1 MSTVKLLF
9 ALLSFCFISI
19 SFAQPLNNSF
29 ENWTIGMLDEWFT
42 DSPQA
47 VSQAGVAYNG
57 SSSAKLEVID
67 LGGFAFIPIMQSLTS
82 TFGGHPV
89 SEKHGTLQGWYQS
102 MPLDNDVI
110 VVAVS
115 MLEGSSNAVG
125 AGVIAIAGTTSG
137 WTQFT
142 VPIYYTPASPTP
154 DNTIITISI
163 VDTSGSG
170 ESGTIGSMAYVDYLT
185 FTGPTDVEQISGL
198 PNNFSLS
205 QNYPNPFNPSTKI
218 EYSIPEQSFVQL
230 KVYDVLGNEVAT
242 LVNEEQ
248 TAGTYRADFIGKGL
262 SSGLYIAQ
270 LTVGN
275 YVQTIKMSLL
285 K

>member
-9 ALLSFCFISI
+9 AILSFCFISI

-29 ENWTIGMLDEWFT
+29 ENWTSGMLDEWFT

-67 LGGFAFIPIMQSLTS
+67 LGSFAFIPIMQSLTS

-89 SEKHGTLQGWYQS
+89 SEKHGSLQGWYQS
-102 MPLDNDVI
+102 MPLGNDAI

-125 AGVIAIAGTTSG
+125 AGAIAIPGTTSG

-142 VPIYYTPASPTP
+142 VPIYYTPGSPTP

-170 ESGTIGSMAYVDYLT
+170 ESGTIGSMAYVDYLS

-198 PNNFSLS
+198 PNNFKLS

-218 EYSIPEQSFVQL
+218 EYSIPEQSYVEL

-242 LVNEEQ
+242 LVKEEQ
-248 TAGTYRADFIGKGL
+248 PAGTYRADFNGKEL

-270 LTVGN
+270 LTASN
-275 YVQTIKMSLL
+275 FTQTIKMSLL